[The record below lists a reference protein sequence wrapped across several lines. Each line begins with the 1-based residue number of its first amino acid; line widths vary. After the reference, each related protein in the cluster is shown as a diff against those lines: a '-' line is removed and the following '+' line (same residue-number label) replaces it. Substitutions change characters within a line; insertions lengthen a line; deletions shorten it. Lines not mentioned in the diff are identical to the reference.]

1 MNLAFKTILVATDF
15 SDASTLALE
24 YARVLA
30 HRFGAGLRVLH
41 VVETPLPLGSELYT
55 PEVMTVAER
64 AVADAQQQLAA
75 TMAQVTGD
83 DVIGQV
89 LVGQAPKKIVEYAL
103 DHDVDMIVMGTHGRG
118 ALAHLLM
125 GSVAERVVRTAPCP
139 VLTVRETESLQWAAS
154 HEHAVGEAR
163 T

>member
-30 HRFGAGLRVLH
+30 QRFGAGLRVLH
-41 VVETPLPLGSELYT
+41 VVETPHPIGSEFYV
-55 PEVMTVAER
+55 PEVESVTEH
-64 AVADAQQQLAA
+64 AVQRAQQQLAA
-75 TMAQVTGD
+75 TLAAVSGD

-89 LVGQAPKKIVEYAL
+89 LVGNAARKIVEYAN
-103 DHDVDMIVMGTHGRG
+103 DHDIDVIVMGTHGRG
-118 ALAHLLM
+118 AIAHLLV

-139 VLTVRETESLQWAAS
+139 VFTVRQSDALQSVTVAETRSEVFS
-154 HEHAVGEAR
+154 
-163 T
+163 

>member
-30 HRFGAGLRVLH
+30 TRFDAGLRVLH
-41 VVETPLPLGSELYT
+41 VVETPVPLGSELHI

-64 AVADAQQQLAA
+64 AVQDAQQQLAT
-75 TMAQVTGD
+75 TMAQFDGD
-83 DVIGQV
+83 NVIGQV
-89 LVGQAPKKIVEYAL
+89 LVGNAAKKIVEYAD
-103 DHDVDMIVMGTHGRG
+103 DHDIDVIVMGTHGRG

-139 VLTVRETESLQWAAS
+139 VLTIRQT
-154 HEHAVGEAR
+154 EAR
-163 T
+163 PWAHADHAGASAHS